1 MRQHRESQL
10 AYLLLPIVGLGIP
23 AMATIA
29 FADSVPESIRIQ
41 EKAEKAYE
49 AAPVVPIERGN
60 AHHRDLMNDDQGGG
74 GEFLPTPQP
83 QAQPQPAKV
92 RGDTNQ

>member
-1 MRQHRESQL
+1 MRHHRELQL

-29 FADSVPESIRIQ
+29 LADSVPESIRIQ

-49 AAPVVPIERGN
+49 VAPVVPIERGN
-60 AHHRDLMNDDQGGG
+60 AHHRELLNDDQGGG
-74 GEFLPTPQP
+74 GEFLPPPQP
-83 QAQPQPAKV
+83 HLPPQPAKV
-92 RGDTNQ
+92 RDDTSH